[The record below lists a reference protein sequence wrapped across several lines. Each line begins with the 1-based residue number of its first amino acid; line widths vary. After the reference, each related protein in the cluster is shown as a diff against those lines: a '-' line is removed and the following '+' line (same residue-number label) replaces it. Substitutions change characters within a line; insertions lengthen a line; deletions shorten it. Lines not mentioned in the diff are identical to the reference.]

1 MQSLRTPDERF
12 RGLPGYPF
20 APQYREIPAGDGDA
34 LRLHYLD
41 EGPRDG
47 RVLLCLHGEP
57 SWSFLYRKMIPPF
70 VAAGHRVL
78 CPDLIGFG
86 RSDKPVRREDYSYRR
101 HVEWLGA
108 WFRALDLRDVVLVCQ
123 DWGGLIGLR
132 LVAEMPER
140 FARVVTANTGLPAGE
155 GMSDAFRAWLHFSQ
169 NDPAFAIGDVV
180 GGFGTVTELARE
192 VIAGY
197 DASFPSED
205 YKAGARAF
213 PALVPLDPNDPAVP
227 DQRAAWAVL
236 ERFEKPWLCAFSD
249 QDPVTAGGAAGFLT
263 RVPGTRGQPHTTIR
277 GAGHFLQEDK
287 GEELAAVVLDWLR

>member
-1 MQSLRTPDERF
+1 MDFLRTPDDRF
-12 RGLPGYPF
+12 ADLSDFPF
-20 APQYREIPAGDGDA
+20 APHHLDVPAGDGGA
-34 LRLHYLD
+34 LRMHYLD

-47 RVLLCLHGEP
+47 RPILCLHGEP

-86 RSDKPVRREDYSYRR
+86 RSDKPVRRDDYTYRR
-101 HVEWLGA
+101 HVDWTGA
-108 WFRALDLRDVVLVCQ
+108 WLRALDLRDVVLVCQ

-132 LVAEMPER
+132 LVAEMPDR

-155 GMSDAFRAWLHFSQ
+155 GMEPAFKAWLDFSQ
-169 NDPAFAIGDVV
+169 TDPTFSIGGII
-180 GGFGTVTELARE
+180 GGFGTVTDLAPK
-192 VIAGY
+192 VVAAY
-197 DASFPSED
+197 DAPFPSEA

-227 DQRAAWAVL
+227 DQQAAWTVL

-249 QDPVTAGGAAGFLT
+249 QDPVTAGGDAAFLA

-277 GAGHFLQEDK
+277 GAGHFLQEDA
-287 GEELAAVVLDWLR
+287 GEELASVVLGWLR

>member
-20 APQYREIPAGDGDA
+20 APRYREIPAGDGDA

-57 SWSFLYRKMIPPF
+57 SWSFLYRKMIPLF

-86 RSDKPVRREDYSYRR
+86 RSDKPIRREDYTYRR
-101 HVEWLGA
+101 HVEWMGA
-108 WFRALDLRDVVLVCQ
+108 WLRAVDLRDVVLVCQ

-155 GMSDAFRAWLHFSQ
+155 GMTDAFRAWLHFSQ
-169 NDPAFAIGDVV
+169 TDPAFAIGAVV
-180 GGFGTVTELARE
+180 GGFGTVTDLARE

-197 DASFPSED
+197 DAPFPSEE

-227 DQRAAWAVL
+227 DQRAAWDVL

-249 QDPVTAGGAAGFLT
+249 QDPVTAGGDAAFLA